1 MIIKRNNIMF
11 LVNLFSF
18 REKVIFFVIIN
29 NRDLLKNPIDPSISI
44 LVRMLLALF
53 IYNFILLNFYNLYKL

>member
-1 MIIKRNNIMF
+1 MF